1 MIAPWKKY
9 YDDFDPDSSAEEA
22 ELMKKYGNYVYK
34 KYIFIIICI
43 IGAFIVAGFATTIGP
58 YDIGFF
64 ESYRIIFDHILGNV
78 QDANK
83 DYIIWT
89 VRLPRIVAGLIAG
102 AALAVAGAT
111 MQSTMKNPLAD
122 PYTTGISAGASFGA
136 TIAIVMGVS
145 LTGGNYAVV
154 INAFIFSLIPMAV
167 IMLVST
173 IRHASPTTII
183 LSGLA
188 VMYLFNA
195 MTTLLMLMA
204 DPNALEDA
212 FRWQVGTLGYS
223 SWDTIPIMFVVSL
236 IGGLLLQI
244 LSSKINVLTSGDES
258 ARSLGIDA
266 DKLRL
271 ICLVIVSLM
280 AAAVVSFTG
289 IIGFI
294 GLVCPHICRMFV
306 GSDSKYLLPSS
317 AAFGAVFLILADLIG
332 RTIIAPTVLQVGVI
346 TAFIGGPVL
355 LYLLI
360 KQKKDVW

>member
-1 MIAPWKKY
+1 MIAPWKRY
-9 YDDFDPDSSAEEA
+9 YDDSDPDTSGEEA
-22 ELMKKYGNYVYK
+22 ELMKKYSKYVYK

-64 ESYRIIFDHILGNV
+64 ESYRIIIDHILGNV
-78 QDANK
+78 QDVNK
-83 DYIIWT
+83 DFVIWT
-89 VRLPRIVAGLIAG
+89 VRLPRIIAGIIAG

-136 TIAIVMGVS
+136 TIAIVMGFS
-145 LTGGNYAVV
+145 LTSGNYAIV

-204 DPNALEDA
+204 NPNALAEA
-212 FRWQVGTLGYS
+212 FTWQVGTLGLS

-236 IGGLLLQI
+236 VGGLLLQL
-244 LSSKINVLTSGDES
+244 LSNKINVLTSGDES
-258 ARSLGIDA
+258 ARSLGINA

-280 AAAVVSFTG
+280 AAAIVSFTG

-332 RTIIAPTVLQVGVI
+332 RTIIAPTILQVGVI

>member
-1 MIAPWKKY
+1 
-9 YDDFDPDSSAEEA
+9 
-22 ELMKKYGNYVYK
+22 
-34 KYIFIIICI
+34 
-43 IGAFIVAGFATTIGP
+43 
-58 YDIGFF
+58 
-64 ESYRIIFDHILGNV
+64 
-78 QDANK
+78 
-83 DYIIWT
+83 
-89 VRLPRIVAGLIAG
+89 
-102 AALAVAGAT
+102 
-111 MQSTMKNPLAD
+111 
-122 PYTTGISAGASFGA
+122 
-136 TIAIVMGVS
+136 
-145 LTGGNYAVV
+145 
-154 INAFIFSLIPMAV
+154 
-167 IMLVST
+167 
-173 IRHASPTTII
+173 
-183 LSGLA
+183 
-188 VMYLFNA
+188 MYLFNA